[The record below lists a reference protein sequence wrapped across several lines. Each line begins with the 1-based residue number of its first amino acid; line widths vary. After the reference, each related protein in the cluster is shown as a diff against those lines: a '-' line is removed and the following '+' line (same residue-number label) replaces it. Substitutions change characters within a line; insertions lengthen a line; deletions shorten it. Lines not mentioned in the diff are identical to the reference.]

1 LVGRFAGVISTVRK
15 GVERGVGWVGWSGTL
30 LGPEGSA
37 RQSWFLGPHI
47 FTNRQVRPSGSSGR
61 RGIFMRD
68 RSYFENF
75 TVDASIFVVTTSY

>member
-1 LVGRFAGVISTVRK
+1 MSPGVSTARE
-15 GVERGVGWVGWSGTL
+15 GVERVWRLFGKSGTL

-37 RQSWFLGPHI
+37 RKSWFPWTA
-47 FTNRQVRPSGSSGR
+47 FSYEPPGSAREGESGR
-61 RGIFMRD
+61 RGVFVRD